1 MKELLKKIEELE
13 NKLSDLKQEANNYSD
28 GYKYVAELF
37 CYGSK
42 TEYTFKNEYATQELC
57 DEYYGDNGIVHVY
70 TDNPNH
76 TISNRGGDVIVIE
89 PHIAVQFLDNQT
101 LHVLNTGQMY
111 CEENSKYEDNEA
123 YDKDEY
129 DEDEYDTD
137 TTMGSLKTLR
147 DLKTALDK
155 NKEKDS

>member
-1 MKELLKKIEELE
+1 MKELLEKIEQLE
-13 NKLSDLKQEANNYSD
+13 NKLSDLKQQANDCAD

-57 DEYYGDNGIVHVY
+57 NDYNGDNGIVHVY

-89 PHIAVQFLDNQT
+89 PHIAVQFLDDKT
-101 LHVLNTGQMY
+101 LHVLNTGHMY
-111 CEENSKYEDNEA
+111 PQHSKYEDFEGNA
-123 YDKDEY
+123 
-129 DEDEYDTD
+129 EDEYDTD

-155 NKEKDS
+155 NKEEDSLLPE

>member
-1 MKELLKKIEELE
+1 MKELLKEIEELE
-13 NKLSDLKQEANNYSD
+13 NKLSNLKQQANDCAD

-42 TEYTFKNEYATQELC
+42 TEYTFKNEYLVQGLC

-89 PHIAVQFLDNQT
+89 PHIAVQFLDNKM
-101 LHVLNTGQMY
+101 LHALYAGQMY
-111 CEENSKYEDNEA
+111 LQEQSKYEDLEGN
-123 YDKDEY
+123 

-155 NKEKDS
+155 NKEEDSSLPE

>member
-1 MKELLKKIEELE
+1 MLRFE
-13 NKLSDLKQEANNYSD
+13 
-28 GYKYVAELF
+28 
-37 CYGSK
+37 

-70 TDNPNH
+70 TNNPNH
-76 TISNRGGDVIVIE
+76 TISNRGGDVTIIE
-89 PHIAVQFLDNQT
+89 PHIAVQFLDDKT

-111 CEENSKYEDNEA
+111 CEENSKYEDYEA
-123 YDKDEY
+123 DDHNTDEY
-129 DEDEYDTD
+129 HYTPDEDEYDTD

-155 NKEKDS
+155 NKEEDSLLPE